1 MTLAEAFPNLRFE
14 IQDLQL
20 VTQRATGVINDQ
32 PQQLK
37 DRICIRAHDFFEPQ
51 PVHGAA
57 VYLLR
62 MIIHDWADKE
72 ARQIISNVASAMSE
86 DSILLI
92 MDTVLPDPGQ
102 VLATKE
108 RVLRS
113 RDLTM
118 MQTFNAKERSLDDW
132 KDILTGDTYN
142 LQLKDVNQPT
152 GSHMNLLVVK
162 K

>member
-20 VTQRATGVINDQ
+20 VTQRATGVIEEQ
-32 PQQLK
+32 PKQLK
-37 DRICIRAHDFFEPQ
+37 ERICIRAHDFFEPQ

-86 DSILLI
+86 ESILLI

-132 KDILTGDTYN
+132 KSILKGDNYS
-142 LQLKDVNQPT
+142 LQLSNVNQPA

>member
-1 MTLAEAFPNLRFE
+1 
-14 IQDLQL
+14 
-20 VTQRATGVINDQ
+20 
-32 PQQLK
+32 
-37 DRICIRAHDFFEPQ
+37 
-51 PVHGAA
+51 
-57 VYLLR
+57 

-132 KDILTGDTYN
+132 KDILKGDTYN
-142 LQLKDVNQPT
+142 LQLKDVNQPA